1 MPFFFILS
9 LRQVGHLISRVIRIS
24 LFYQNPT
31 CFFSAYFLKHH
42 QLSKCLGKLPAE
54 SNQVSLKIF
63 RILMDAIWKLIL
75 RGLTFACWAI
85 YLIWYFGWSTRLCNK
100 LAVALQSW
108 KTTPSQQRKASSN
121 GCLTSTF
128 NFGYLWEDYHTIMLW
143 LKRWM
148 AYKKQR
154 WLNI

>member
-1 MPFFFILS
+1 M
-9 LRQVGHLISRVIRIS
+9 
-24 LFYQNPT
+24 
-31 CFFSAYFLKHH
+31 YFLAFSSK
-42 QLSKCLGKLPAE
+42 LSKCLGKLPAE

-128 NFGYLWEDYHTIMLW
+128 NFGYLWEDYHTIMLSGWNGEW
-143 LKRWM
+143 LIKNRGDWIFKSRL
-148 AYKKQR
+148 ARFSGCTTCETKLGRLVQ
-154 WLNI
+154 